1 MTDVHLDGEEEGD
14 ANTGM
19 NDMPITAATLE
30 TDPRFFYAFR
40 QGARLLLEIYDSD
53 PPLAR
58 LFSSQQRWLMS
69 HAAFALA
76 CSRDPEDPASG
87 LYSAR
92 FIGLVVEKNVASKNT
107 AADFI
112 KEIVAN
118 GFVRVVSGHEDRRR
132 KPLQA
137 TEVPDRAMSQWLELH
152 LSGLDGI
159 DGGNRAEIY
168 RADPALQYRLQPKI
182 AERILVERSV
192 RTQGPAFDLF
202 TWANFGGLIL
212 DLLIAEVAPGADA
225 AGPATD
231 RLQAGTLSLTETARR
246 FTISRTHVV
255 RLFGK
260 AAELGDIGWSGR
272 RGESD
277 VWISRRLLRQ
287 YWQYQAA
294 KHALVDQAF
303 ADVVGS
309 GSVQTA

>member
-1 MTDVHLDGEEEGD
+1 MTSRPIPAD
-14 ANTGM
+14 TGL
-19 NDMPITAATLE
+19 NDMPIPAAALE
-30 TDPRFFYAFR
+30 ADPRFFYAFR
-40 QGARLLLEIYDSD
+40 QGARLLLDIYDAD
-53 PPLAR
+53 PPLGR

-76 CSRDPEDPASG
+76 CSRDPADPASG
-87 LYSAR
+87 LYTAR
-92 FIGLVVEKNVASKNT
+92 FIALVLEKNVASKNT

-112 KEIVAN
+112 QEIVAN

-137 TEVPDRAMSQWLELH
+137 TDVPDRAMSQWLELH
-152 LSGLDGI
+152 LAGLDGI
-159 DGGNRAEIY
+159 DGGNRADIY
-168 RADPALQYRLQPKI
+168 RADPTLQYRLQPKI
-182 AERILVERSV
+182 AERILVAGSV
-192 RTQGPAFDLF
+192 RSQGPAFDLF

-212 DLLIAEVAPGADA
+212 DLLIAGVDAGAAD

-231 RLQAGTLSLTETARR
+231 RLPAGTLSLTETARR

-294 KHALVDQAF
+294 KHALVDEAF
-303 ADVVGS
+303 AEVTGS
-309 GSVQTA
+309 RAARTT